1 MEKFKVTP
9 TNIKTGAKAPY
20 YVIELPTNHNN
31 RSLAISM
38 AKEKSQLSSSP
49 IFEFECDKI

>member
-9 TNIKTGAKAPY
+9 KNITTGANAPY

-38 AKEKSQLSSSP
+38 AKEKSQLSKSHL
-49 IFEFECDKI
+49 FEFECDKI